1 MFQCGKLDVI
11 QWMVEN
17 TVIRDRLFTRE
28 GERSLLHAAAKYG
41 QVSST
46 TPAQRPTSLTA
57 PTVQSLHTVT
67 KFQRLTDDCRP
78 AKCIA
83 CRRDTVQGGS
93 RCTFSARAGSYPAL
107 YRSRTN

>member
-41 QVSST
+41 QVSPSDTST
-46 TPAQRPTSLTA
+46 KTRP
-57 PTVQSLHTVT
+57 P
-67 KFQRLTDDCRP
+67 
-78 AKCIA
+78 
-83 CRRDTVQGGS
+83 
-93 RCTFSARAGSYPAL
+93 
-107 YRSRTN
+107 